1 MIKARSL
8 RIVERSPHH
17 QEVDK
22 IKARTKEALER
33 AYISLQ
39 GIVADLYVEAD
50 NAVDADD
57 YNDASLLQSQADR
70 LYQTAENL
78 EIIIAEQEE

>member
-1 MIKARSL
+1 L
-8 RIVERSPHH
+8 ERSPYE

-22 IKARTKEALER
+22 IKPTTKQALER
-33 AYISLQ
+33 AYIS
-39 GIVADLYVEAD
+39 IVSIVTDLYTEVD
-50 NAVDADD
+50 NAVDEEN

>member
-1 MIKARSL
+1 MIKA
-8 RIVERSPHH
+8 IAIPGGN
-17 QEVDK
+17 K
-22 IKARTKEALER
+22 IKPRTKEALER
-33 AYISLQ
+33 AYIS
-39 GIVADLYVEAD
+39 IVVIVTDLYEEVD

-70 LYQTAENL
+70 LYQYAENL